1 MARNTLKMTT
11 TGMED
16 LLTKLDG
23 LGGDIVKV
31 ASDALEQSAETIGE
45 DTTDAIAD
53 NNLPAGG
60 AFSTGET
67 DRQILK
73 NPKPIYEGT
82 KLTVNVGFDYGKP
95 GAGGY
100 LLRGRYGG
108 CTGNVPAVAE
118 LQEIY
123 ERRKYMNDIKRDMRD
138 VVLSEIEE
146 RMK

>member
-1 MARNTLKMTT
+1 MARNTLRMSA
-11 TGMED
+11 TGIEE
-16 LLTKLDG
+16 LLTRLDE

-45 DTTDAIAD
+45 DTKDAISD

-60 AFSTGET
+60 EFSGGDT

-73 NPKPIYEGT
+73 NPKPLYEGT
-82 KLTVNVGFDYGKP
+82 KIVVNVGFDYGKP

-108 CTGNVPAVAE
+108 KTGNVPAVAE

-123 ERRKYMNDIKRDMRD
+123 ERRKYMNDIKRDMKE
-138 VVLSEIEE
+138 VVLSEIED